1 MSIFASPR
9 FLSRVMWADAASCA
23 ATGLVQVV
31 ATEGLAGLTGLPA
44 SLLLGTGMFLLG
56 YALVAAWIARRDP
69 SPRGLVALVALGN
82 LGWALGCITLLA
94 GGLVAVTTMGMAW
107 VVAQIVTV
115 LLLADLQW
123 AGLRGTRSATSAARA

>member
-23 ATGLVQVV
+23 ATGLVQV
-31 ATEGLAGLTGLPA
+31 AASDGLAGLTGLPA
-44 SLLLGTGMFLLG
+44 PLLLGTGLFLLG
-56 YALVAAWIARRDP
+56 YALAAAGIASRDP
-69 SPRGLVALVALGN
+69 APRFLIALVALGN
-82 LGWALGCITLLA
+82 LGWALGCFALLA
-94 GGLVAVTTMGMAW
+94 GGLVASTLLGKAW

-123 AGLRGTRSATSAARA
+123 AGLRATRGAASRAGA